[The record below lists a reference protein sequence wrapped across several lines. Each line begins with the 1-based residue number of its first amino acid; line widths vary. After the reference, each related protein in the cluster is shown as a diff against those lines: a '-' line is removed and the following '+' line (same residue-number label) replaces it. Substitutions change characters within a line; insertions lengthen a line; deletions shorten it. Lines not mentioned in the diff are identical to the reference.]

1 MGTDS
6 WLLGSRCARTVTC
19 ASEVAREG
27 RVKDGHE
34 HAGGCFGYW
43 KGSRARR
50 GTGVGLG
57 AGREWAV
64 SVWSKGEGGAAQLGS
79 TLEPRDR
86 ATETSVGDI
95 GAWMITNP
103 TGA

>member
-1 MGTDS
+1 M
-6 WLLGSRCARTVTC
+6 
-19 ASEVAREG
+19 
-27 RVKDGHE
+27 
-34 HAGGCFGYW
+34 
-43 KGSRARR
+43 
-50 GTGVGLG
+50 GLG